1 MIELKENM
9 ALLGR
14 IGREK
19 IAPMTPLRRAPT
31 LEKTDKIVDT
41 SAQAKE
47 GVYESRFA
55 SALDLIRERWKAEG
69 EYVKRSLAEHDN
81 PTAVTKKAEKKVKL
95 IILKKKK
102 KNLTNLKQL
111 FRCLRWAMAGCG
123 M

>member
-1 MIELKENM
+1 MIEVKENM

-19 IAPMTPLRRAPT
+19 IKPMTPFRRPPT

-69 EYVKRSLAEHDN
+69 EYVKRSLSEQDN
-81 PTAVTKKAEKKVKL
+81 PTAVTKKAEKKVKKEININ
-95 IILKKKK
+95 II
-102 KNLTNLKQL
+102 NLNNRC
-111 FRCLRWAMAGCG
+111 RCLRWAMTGCG